1 MSELYIQNT
10 LTRQKE
16 KFEPINPPYVGLY
29 CCGPT
34 VYSDVHLGNT
44 RTFISFDLVYRY
56 LKFSGFKVRY
66 VRNITDAGH
75 LTNEAGE
82 GKNRME
88 DQAKLE
94 KLEPMEIVQKY
105 TVGFHEVCRLF
116 NILPPTIEPTAT
128 GHIVEQIEMTQKL
141 IDNGVAYESNG
152 SVYFDVKTYNSKG
165 NNYGVLSGRNID
177 ELIAGYRDL
186 DGQEEK
192 RNSIDFALWKKASPE
207 HIMQWNSPWSSG
219 FPGWHLECSVMSTKY
234 LGKQFDIHAGGMDL
248 KFPHHECEIAQNVG
262 ACGSQPVRYWMHTNM
277 LNFNGQKMSKSLGN
291 SILPMQFISGDHPL
305 LDKAYSAMTVRF
317 LFMQSH
323 YSSELDITIKGLQDA
338 EKGIR
343 KLMNAAKYLAQLKF
357 QLEKTDEQQEK
368 EIIDLCNSCKEVMDD
383 DFNAPKLIA
392 VLYELASRIN
402 TYHNAGNKVAPLSKA
417 TFNLLQKT
425 YFGFLFDVLGLQD
438 DTVSG
443 GNDALDKVM
452 QLVIDIRKQSRDNKD
467 WATSDKIRD
476 GLKDAGIAIKDSK
489 DGTTYEVN

>member
-1 MSELYIQNT
+1 MSDLHINNT

-16 KFEPINPPYVGLY
+16 KFEAINPPFVGLY

-56 LKFSGFKVRY
+56 LKFLGYTVRY

-105 TVGFHEVCRLF
+105 TVGFHDVCRIF
-116 NILPPTIEPTAT
+116 NLLPPTIEPTAT
-128 GHIVEQIEMTQKL
+128 GHIVEQIEMTQQL
-141 IDNGVAYESNG
+141 IAKGVAYESNG
-152 SVYFDVKTYNSKG
+152 SVYFDVKAYNAKG
-165 NNYGVLSGRNID
+165 NNYGKLSGRNID

-186 DGQEEK
+186 DGQDEK

-207 HIMQWNSPWSSG
+207 HIMQWSSPWGSG

-262 ACGSQPVRYWMHTNM
+262 ACGNEPVRYWMHTNM

-291 SILPMQFISGDHPL
+291 SILPMQFITGDHPL
-305 LDKAYSAMTVRF
+305 LDKPYSAMTVRF

-338 EKGIR
+338 EKGLR
-343 KLMNAAKYLAQLKF
+343 KLMNARKYLSEIKF
-357 QLEKTDEQQEK
+357 DAIAIDQKQDK
-368 EIIDLCNSCKEVMDD
+368 IINDLCTECKAVMDD
-383 DFNAPKLIA
+383 DFNAPKLTA
-392 VLYELASRIN
+392 VLHELATHINIYYNDGKKISNLSEN
-402 TYHNAGNKVAPLSKA
+402 TYH
-417 TFNLLQKT
+417 LLLTT
-425 YFGFLFDVLGLQD
+425 YHAYLFDVLGLQD
-438 DTVSG
+438 ESNSTNTDT
-443 GNDALDKVM
+443 LDKVM
-452 QLVIDIRKQSRDNKD
+452 QLVIDIRKQSRENKD
-467 WATSDKIRD
+467 WSTSDKIRD
-476 GLKDAGIAIKDSK
+476 ALKSANINIKDGK
-489 DGTTYEVN
+489 DGTTYEIS